1 MMKQENT
8 KIVGKNGIEIVVP
21 LTDKNK
27 ENVIWFVTTSH
38 PYFAI
43 GVLF

>member
-8 KIVGKNGIEIVVP
+8 KIVGKNGIEIIVP

-27 ENVIWFVTTSH
+27 A
-38 PYFAI
+38 YD
-43 GVLF
+43 